1 MDIGW
6 KTRVNKISL
15 KLRAKDEEKSQMKGN
30 AGGCYCKSHLLVG
43 SFTSSPSS
51 PALLSPSNSVCGFSC
66 DVSFILFPLLFSP
79 PPVLPQLKEVVA
91 MNTLHHGDGSSED
104 KASLYEK
111 MHFCGAAAESRK

>member
-15 KLRAKDEEKSQMKGN
+15 KLRAKDEEKSQMKGR
-30 AGGCYCKSHLLVG
+30 YCKSHLLVG
-43 SFTSSPSS
+43 SFTSS